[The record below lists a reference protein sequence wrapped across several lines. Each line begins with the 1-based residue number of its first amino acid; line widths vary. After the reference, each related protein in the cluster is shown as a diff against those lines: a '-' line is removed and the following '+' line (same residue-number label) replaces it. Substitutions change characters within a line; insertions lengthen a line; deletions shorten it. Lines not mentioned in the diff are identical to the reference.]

1 MALDNIFMGKKVVQ
15 QAYLGNKLIYQTNG
29 WSGIPEDYTKSDLP
43 PVALNA
49 FKNNTNIT
57 YLPDNTL
64 AICYIGKSTIG
75 SNTNV
80 PNITKIDLNGNVI
93 WNGSEM
99 FTLTSRYEFAPYL
112 RGYTEGDAGSGYVYT
127 IGSDISKGSQ
137 PSGANTY
144 WYGLFE
150 LSNKNGEINNYSALS
165 ASSSHNKTLQYPQ
178 SVCYDNDYIYV
189 LFIDYNSNTYVSKF
203 DYKFNEVIHLK
214 PIHNYISTAIG
225 CYPDSKYLYV
235 NDVSYGKIYKL
246 NKDTLERV
254 DAFQPTNSVWDS
266 AYINKL
272 FVDNM
277 ENIYFFANRNFNGS
291 YYNSYT
297 FIKYSIANKSVVYKY
312 TLPSNS
318 CYIADAT
325 IDTNFNTY
333 LYCYGDS
340 STWIYTIAKLDP
352 SGKLLWKT
360 SALDYGAFTN
370 GIAVDKHGS
379 VYYSRWNSTSGM
391 QNISRFDSIRKPTK

>member
-49 FKNNTNIT
+49 FQLNTNIT

-64 AICYIGKSTIG
+64 AIGYIGKSTIG
-75 SNTNV
+75 SNSGV

-99 FTLTSRYEFAPYL
+99 FSLASRYEFSPYL
-112 RGYTEGDAGSGYVYT
+112 RGYTEGNAGSGYVYA

-150 LSNKNGEINNYSALS
+150 LSNKNGEINNYLALS

-214 PIHNYISTAIG
+214 PVHNYISTAIG
-225 CYPDSKYLYV
+225 CYPNSKYLYV
-235 NDVSYGKIYKL
+235 NDVSYGRIYKL

-254 DAFQPTNSVWDS
+254 DAFQPTNNVWDS

-277 ENIYFFANRNFNGS
+277 DNIYFFANRNFNP
-291 YYNSYT
+291 YYNPYT
-297 FIKYSIANKSVVYKY
+297 FIKYSTANKSVVYTY
-312 TLPSNS
+312 NLSSNS
-318 CYIADAT
+318 YYIADAT

-333 LYCYGDS
+333 LYCYEYSNGS
-340 STWIYTIAKLDP
+340 IYTIVKLDP
-352 SGKLLWKT
+352 SGKILWKT
-360 SALDYGAFTN
+360 AALDN
-370 GIAVDKHGS
+370 GILNNSIAVDKYGS
-379 VYYSRWNSTSGM
+379 VYYSRWNSNSGM
-391 QNISRFDSIRKPTK
+391 QNISRFDSIRKSAK